1 MGEKRKKN
9 VECNSKG
16 IFEVDL
22 RFALLLQMEEK
33 KEKNIEE
40 NIERRE

>member
-22 RFALLLQMEEK
+22 RFALLLQMEEE

-40 NIERRE
+40 NIEKR